1 MNSTTLAPPLSR
13 RWTLEGIEAIFFAS
27 GAAALTYQVTWQ
39 RLLFAAYGVDVE
51 STTIIVSAFMLG
63 LGLGALLGGWV
74 ADRFRMQILLVF
86 AGLEGVLA
94 LLGAAS
100 PFALAW
106 LGEATVGIGKGQ
118 LALLSFA
125 LLLVPT
131 SLMGATLPLLVTYFD
146 GFLRCVGASV
156 GRLYFVNTVGA
167 AAGAALTGFVLLDY
181 LEIRQVVW
189 AAAVCNMVSGLA
201 ALFVAR
207 SAR

>member
-1 MNSTTLAPPLSR
+1 MSATTFPPDLSR
-13 RWTLEGIEAIFFAS
+13 RWTLEGIEAIFFLS

-63 LGLGALLGGWV
+63 LGLGALFGGWV
-74 ADRFRMQILLVF
+74 ADRFRTRILWVF
-86 AGLEGVLA
+86 AMLEGVLA
-94 LLGAAS
+94 LLGAMS

-118 LALLSFA
+118 LALLSFG

-156 GRLYFVNTVGA
+156 GRLYFVNTMGA
-167 AAGAALTGFVLLDY
+167 AAGAALTGFLLLDH

-189 AAAVCNMVSGLA
+189 AAAAANLFSGLA
-201 ALFVAR
+201 ALLVAGR
-207 SAR
+207 AR